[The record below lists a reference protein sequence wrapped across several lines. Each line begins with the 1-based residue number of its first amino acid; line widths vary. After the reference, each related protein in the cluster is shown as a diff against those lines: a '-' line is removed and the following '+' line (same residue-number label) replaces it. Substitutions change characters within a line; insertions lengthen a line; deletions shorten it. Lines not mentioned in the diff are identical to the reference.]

1 MFVAPHSSVA
11 DREVPILAV
20 CLGREF
26 DTKRLARDL
35 PGNVV
40 FSKWEEPVEVNV
52 HGVRAFVYAFGTV
65 VFLSGRTKTVESF
78 VRQLKKYVEG
88 RVSEYWE
95 EYAWIRT
102 RKRPE
107 EYVGKVEIDGVRI
120 YVGDDAIYAP
130 ELPKK
135 ALKIVTFVLAQS
147 AALSRMEEYADSVS
161 ERMDSVL
168 ETLREKK
175 GLSRVLSVR
184 TTNRTLID
192 ALRARNALMND
203 LLILEIPDLVLESEE
218 HEKLFKYVR
227 SVFDVDERAAAVEK
241 KLDTVVD
248 TANVVSDILLQD
260 VFLLL
265 EFLIVLFFFIEVVAL
280 FAGLW

>member
-1 MFVAPHSSVA
+1 M
-11 DREVPILAV
+11 AV

-40 FSKWEEPVEVNV
+40 FTKWEEPVEVNV
-52 HGVRAFVYAFGTV
+52 HGIRAFIYAFGTI

-78 VRQLKKYVEG
+78 VRKMKNYVDG
-88 RVSEYWE
+88 RVSEHWE
-95 EYAWIRT
+95 EYAWVHSG
-102 RKRPE
+102 KRPE
-107 EYVGKVEIDGVRI
+107 EYVGKVEIDGARI
-120 YVGDDAIYAP
+120 YVADEGVYAK
-130 ELPKK
+130 ELPRK
-135 ALKIVTFVLAQS
+135 ALKIITFVLAQS
-147 AALSRMEEYADSVS
+147 AALARMEEYADMVS
-161 ERMDSVL
+161 ERIDVVL
-168 ETLREKK
+168 ERLKENK
-175 GLSRVLSVR
+175 GLRRILSIR
-184 TTNRTLID
+184 QTNTTLID

-203 LLILEIPDLVLESEE
+203 LLVLEIPDLVLESED
-218 HEKLFKYVR
+218 HETLFRFVR
-227 SVFDVDERAAAVEK
+227 SVFDVDERALAVEK

-260 VFLLL
+260 VFLVL